1 MQRVEWRREMTGH
14 WIGLPV
20 RWPDEEWLQ
29 WKRKGNW
36 RMEGKPMG
44 GFCDAW
50 DRRLRLPERS
60 DACVVPMGDCP
71 E

>member
-20 RWPDEEWLQ
+20 RWPDEDLLQ

-36 RMEGKPMG
+36 RMEGKAMG
-44 GFCDAW
+44 GFVMLGMEEGGAAA
-50 DRRLRLPERS
+50 RRFGRVRGA
-60 DACVVPMGDCP
+60 DG
-71 E
+71 